1 MKRKYKILII
11 SVSVIVLAVA
21 IVLGLCHFFPAKV
34 PPKSVKMAIEQE
46 RTFGGFYDVIWYN
59 EVGSWDTGTFDDFC
73 TWQYVGKYGNTYAF
87 IKRETYIHGTEVAP
101 EEVLVLGLPREV
113 YFPFYI
119 EIMLYNKQG
128 FTAEEL
134 YGEDWE
140 RYTYDYRVNADTVLH
155 CVRMHGITNREDWLS
170 DKQLERLT
178 RDIEELAEEYQSL
191 KFLP

>member
-1 MKRKYKILII
+1 MKLKYKILII
-11 SVSVIVLAVA
+11 SVSAVVLAAA
-21 IVLGLCHFFPAKV
+21 IVLSVCYFSPAKV

-46 RTFGGFYDVIWYN
+46 TTIMGFVEIIWYD

-87 IKRETYIHGTEVAP
+87 IKRGDYANGMYVAP
-101 EEVLVLGLPREV
+101 EEVLVPGLPREV

-155 CVRMHGITNREDWLS
+155 CAPFHWIENREDWLS